1 MEPIDVYWSFR
12 SPYSYLATPGLV
24 KLTEDYDVEV
34 NLRVVFPI
42 ALRANKTLFDASN
55 KKPAI
60 YIVMDCIRR
69 AQFLGMPMS
78 FPPKPDPVTQD
89 YETFQVAD
97 DQPLIM
103 RLAKLGV
110 EAQRRGKGLAFA
122 KEVSHLIY
130 GGTEGWDQGDHLH
143 KAARAAGLDLVSM
156 EQAIENGDHLADI
169 DRNHADLDAAGHWG
183 DGGDHTPLKAKERF
197 MTDKT
202 YRPNRR
208 ALLAGASVLAAAAA
222 SPSTRAQEG
231 EAVPDFKGKSVLITG
246 TSSGF
251 GRLTAL
257 HLARLGATVIASM
270 RNYNNGER
278 AEARE
283 LTTIA
288 QEESLNLSVVEIDV
302 LDDTLIASGVAEA
315 EEIAGGA
322 LDVLVN
328 NAGIG
333 IAGPVEVN
341 DMDAT
346 RLIFET
352 NLYGYL
358 RMARA
363 VLPKMRA
370 RQQGQIF
377 NVSSQLG
384 RILIPNL
391 GMYCATKFGV
401 EAMFETMAYELAPF
415 GVEVTIIQPGGY
427 PTKIWENGGRYMDD
441 LLSGADEE
449 RLAAYE
455 GHLQMASGL
464 MSGQYSTDPMDVP
477 RAISEII
484 AMPAGKRPLR
494 RPVHPNTTATAS
506 ANAAMAQIQAAVL
519 GGGGYA
525 SWHEAVT
532 D

>member
-1 MEPIDVYWSFR
+1 M
-12 SPYSYLATPGLV
+12 
-24 KLTEDYDVEV
+24 TE
-34 NLRVVFPI
+34 
-42 ALRANKTLFDASN
+42 T
-55 KKPAI
+55 
-60 YIVMDCIRR
+60 
-69 AQFLGMPMS
+69 
-78 FPPKPDPVTQD
+78 
-89 YETFQVAD
+89 
-97 DQPLIM
+97 
-103 RLAKLGV
+103 
-110 EAQRRGKGLAFA
+110 AF
-122 KEVSHLIY
+122 
-130 GGTEGWDQGDHLH
+130 
-143 KAARAAGLDLVSM
+143 
-156 EQAIENGDHLADI
+156 
-169 DRNHADLDAAGHWG
+169 
-183 DGGDHTPLKAKERF
+183 
-197 MTDKT
+197 
-202 YRPNRR
+202 RPNRR
-208 ALLAGASVLAAAAA
+208 MLLAGASVFAAAAA
-222 SPSTRAQEG
+222 SSAGVAQDSA
-231 EAVPDFKGKSVLITG
+231 AVPDFSGKSVLITG

-270 RNYNNGER
+270 RNYQNGER

-283 LTTIA
+283 LMQLA
-288 QEESLNLSVVEIDV
+288 EDENLKLSVVEIDV
-302 LDDTLIASGVAEA
+302 LDDALVASGVAQA

-322 LDVLVN
+322 IDVLVN

-333 IAGPVEVN
+333 LAGPVEIN

-352 NLYGYL
+352 NLFGYL

-370 RQQGQIF
+370 QEQGQIF

-415 GVEVTIIQPGGY
+415 GVEITIIQPGGY
-427 PTKIWENGGRYMDD
+427 PTKIWESGSRYMEDVVR
-441 LLSGADEE
+441 GADPE
-449 RLAAYE
+449 RLDAYE
-455 GHLQMASGL
+455 AHLQMASGL

-477 RAISEII
+477 HAISEIM
-484 AMPAGKRPLR
+484 ATPAGKRPLR
-494 RPVHPNTTATAS
+494 RPVHPNTTATAN

-525 SWHEAVT
+525 SWHAAVT